1 MNKRV
6 WSCEDHHFLLCH
18 CNLHKFVIPEWLF
31 LPIRVIGIITDCYT
45 SSQFL
50 NVSKYSTLKFVL
62 EQRTWESLVLPSTL
76 DNFGSKTH
84 MRWPSHNATK
94 ILCARTF
101 TFQFKLLGFSFTS
114 LTHFRSPL
122 ANFADRVITKKKRRH
137 PLYMYNI

>member
-1 MNKRV
+1 MTFCQSDR
-6 WSCEDHHFLLCH
+6 SMAPICEVDETMIKVASRC
-18 CNLHKFVIPEWLF
+18 
-31 LPIRVIGIITDCYT
+31 
-45 SSQFL
+45 
-50 NVSKYSTLKFVL
+50 
-62 EQRTWESLVLPSTL
+62 
-76 DNFGSKTH
+76 SKTH

-122 ANFADRVITKKKRRH
+122 ANFADRVITKKKHHH